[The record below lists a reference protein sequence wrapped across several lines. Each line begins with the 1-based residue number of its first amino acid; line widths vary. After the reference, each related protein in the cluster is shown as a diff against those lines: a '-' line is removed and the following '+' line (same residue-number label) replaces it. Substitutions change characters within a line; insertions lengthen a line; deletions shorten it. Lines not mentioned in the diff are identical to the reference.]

1 VNALVDVPANKGQS
15 YPADTLTASEVGA
28 LRAACS
34 RRASTGVRNRALI
47 VLLWRSG
54 LRCSEA
60 LDLRVRDVDR
70 QGSVVKVMRG
80 KGGKTRTVPID
91 AGAIEVLEEWLAERK
106 RVRVPGGSTLFCTLQ
121 GGRLDTSYVRR
132 MLPRLA
138 KRAGIERRV
147 HAHMLRHTFAA
158 ELAREGVTMPMIQRL
173 LGHANLVTTSRYL
186 STVGTT
192 AELLDVVR
200 SRPSW
205 NR

>member
-1 VNALVDVPANKGQS
+1 MNALVDVPANKGQS

-34 RRASTGVRNRALI
+34 RRASTGIRNRALI

-54 LRCSEA
+54 LRCAEA

-70 QGSVVKVMRG
+70 QASVVKVMRG

-91 AGAIEVLEEWLAERK
+91 AGAVEVLEEWLAERK

-147 HAHMLRHTFAA
+147 HAHMLRHT
-158 ELAREGVTMPMIQRL
+158 
-173 LGHANLVTTSRYL
+173 
-186 STVGTT
+186 
-192 AELLDVVR
+192 
-200 SRPSW
+200 
-205 NR
+205 